1 MHTPKYDDPVARDPK
16 TERQLDSF
24 SYKDPFILCEK
35 KVQYYTLLK
44 RQYCVYIDILYIIVV
59 LKPGI

>member
-1 MHTPKYDDPVARDPK
+1 MMHTPKYDPLARDPK
-16 TERQLDSF
+16 TERQLYSF
-24 SYKDPFILCEK
+24 MYKDPFILCKK

-44 RQYCVYIDILYIIVV
+44 RQHFVYIDILYIIVV